1 MKIRSIKLTVQQE
14 RALREAA
21 EARGVSDSFL
31 VREALESYLA
41 GPANSTR
48 SGSVA
53 DVAVRWLGAVDDTP
67 ADLST
72 NPKYLDGFGK

>member
-1 MKIRSIKLTVQQE
+1 MKIRSIKLTAQQE
-14 RALREAA
+14 QALRKAA

-41 GPANSTR
+41 GPAHSAQ

-53 DVAVRWLGAVDDTP
+53 DVAARWLGVVDDTP
-67 ADLST
+67 TDLST